1 MNPEI
6 EKLVHLQSAE
16 SRLRRVETEVADV
29 PKRRA
34 QLDEALAA
42 ERARLENARGLL
54 ATSQKTR
61 RQLESELQDQE
72 TKRSRYKAQLM
83 EVKTNKEYTAMLHE
97 IEAVER
103 EIRAREDR
111 VLEEMERAESLQAA
125 VKAEELALKEGA
137 ERHRV
142 ESQAL
147 DQRAAQLAHEAE
159 QLSSERDAVAVTL
172 AETSRDL
179 FRRLAK
185 LRGVALAGATSDE
198 TCGMCHVKLPP
209 QMALDARKNEAILQC
224 PACQR
229 ILYCEPPPP
238 TTDVQP

>member
-16 SRLRRVETEVADV
+16 SRLRRVEAEAADV
-29 PKRRA
+29 PKQRA
-34 QLDEALAA
+34 QGDERLAE
-42 ERARLENARGLL
+42 ERARLEDARQAL

-72 TKRSRYKAQLM
+72 TKRSRYKSQLM

-97 IEAVER
+97 IEVVER

-111 VLEEMERAESLQAA
+111 VLEEMERAESLQAV
-125 VKAEELALKEGA
+125 VKAEEVALKEAA
-137 ERHRV
+137 ERHRA

-147 DQRAAQLAHEAE
+147 DHRAAQLAQEAKR
-159 QLSSERDAVAVTL
+159 LSSERDAVAVTL
-172 AETSRDL
+172 AEASLDL
-179 FRRLAK
+179 FRRVAK
-185 LRGVALAGATSDE
+185 LRGVALAEATRDE

-209 QMALDARKNEAILQC
+209 QMSLDARKNEAILQC

-229 ILYCEPPPP
+229 VLYYEPPPP